1 MRVFIG
7 LVIVVLFLAALGGG
21 LGYYKYGQ
29 IQQMQAKLN
38 EPQPPATVA
47 ATEAKRE
54 SWQISLSSTGSVE
67 AINGIEVTTE
77 VAGTVQRIAF
87 ESSQRVE
94 QGDVLVELESSV
106 DRAALD
112 GLIAERDL
120 AETRFERNSNLL
132 PRNAI
137 SQSEYDES
145 KSRYDAAKAAVA
157 EQRARIAKKTIRA
170 PYDGLLGLRQVD
182 QGEYIN
188 PGESIVSVQALNP
201 IYVDYT
207 VPEAQFG
214 KISVGQ
220 EVEVQVDAYPER
232 TFSGEISAIDAD
244 VNESTRS
251 VDVRATLDN
260 PGDVLRPGM
269 FARVQTV
276 ERQSRKVVT
285 VPRTAV
291 SFNTYGDFVF
301 LIQPVEEGDGLKV
314 SRKQV
319 TSGRTR
325 NGRVAISEG
334 LEPGDRVVRAG
345 LVKLRNGQNVKID
358 NSVELDDTVEDGES

>member
-7 LVIVVLFLAALGGG
+7 LLIVVLFLGALGGG
-21 LGYYKYGQ
+21 IAYWKYEQ
-29 IQQMQAKLN
+29 IQQMQAKMSK
-38 EPQPPATVA
+38 PQPPATVA
-47 ATEAKRE
+47 ATEARSE
-54 SWQISLSSTGSVE
+54 TWQVSLSSTGSVN

-77 VAGTVQRIAF
+77 VAGKVERIAF
-87 ESSQRVE
+87 ESSQRID
-94 QGDVLVELESSV
+94 QGEVLVELESSV

-120 AETRFERNSNLL
+120 AQTRFERNANLL

-137 SQSEYDES
+137 SQSQYDES

-170 PYDGLLGLRQVD
+170 PFDGLLGFRQVD

-188 PGESIVSVQALNP
+188 PGEAIVAIQALDP

-207 VPEAQFG
+207 VPEAQFSA
-214 KISVGQ
+214 ISVGQ
-220 EVEVQVDAYPER
+220 TVEVRVDAYPDR
-232 TFSGEISAIDAD
+232 TFTGEISAVDAD
-244 VNESTRS
+244 VNEGTRS

-260 PGDVLRPGM
+260 PQDALRPGM

-276 ERQSRKVVT
+276 ERNKKDVVT

-301 LIQPVEEGDGLKV
+301 RITEGEDDQLKV

-319 TSGRTR
+319 TTGRTR
-325 NGRVAISEG
+325 DGRVAVTKGI
-334 LEPGDRVVRAG
+334 EPGDRVVRAG
-345 LVKLRNGQNVKID
+345 LVKLRNGQNVTID
-358 NSVELDDTVEDGES
+358 NSVELDDTVEAGES